1 VPAIRQKLHLSPC
14 ADFRDRLC
22 PRIRWSRNCYRNGR
36 LLGRNALGSE
46 SNPNEVSVTQSDN
59 CKVTDPSPGDGRVA
73 IGIFIFDTVTDLEI
87 AVAVLYTPAL
97 GYVMTGTIKMSDSF
111 YMMPRLVNSVTR
123 VNL

>member
-1 VPAIRQKLHLSPC
+1 
-14 ADFRDRLC
+14 
-22 PRIRWSRNCYRNGR
+22 
-36 LLGRNALGSE
+36 LGRNALGSE